1 MLTLADFFC
10 GAGGSSTGAIMVLPD
25 LERARLVWVR
35 LTQGRGSQMRA
46 QTGWR
51 HYIDRAGSSIGM
63 PGYLRA
69 YVDRI
74 APCAERLQHV
84 SLESR
89 PALDLIT
96 SYGRSSSACLY
107 VDPPYVGSARG
118 GGYRSRYRVDMP
130 DEASH
135 RALLDAL
142 LACRASVVLSGYPSQ
157 LYDTA
162 LAGWDRIEIPT
173 TTAQGGS
180 SQARTEVLWS
190 NRQTERPPPPTCI
203 RCGRP
208 INRHHALCHDCLR
221 EGETSARRVAFIDL
235 LPRSGGRGAQRKCG
249 ASVHPGAR
257 LLRERGDVRLR
268 VGCGDQEAWPS
279 ISGAA
284 GQGACG
290 GTDLGRADR
299 RWLGLP
305 FVGCVERQG
314 GPTTGSAALGP

>member
-1 MLTLADFFC
+1 MTAPPMAYFGGKTRLAQRIVGLLPAHEHYVEPYAGSLAVLLAKPPSRMETVSDLDGDLMCWWRVLRDRPDELARVCALTPHSRAEHQAALDADL
-10 GAGGSSTGAIMVLPD
+10 TTLPD

-190 NRQTERPPPPTCI
+190 NREISHPTLDFE
-203 RCGRP
+203 
-208 INRHHALCHDCLR
+208 A
-221 EGETSARRVAFIDL
+221 
-235 LPRSGGRGAQRKCG
+235 
-249 ASVHPGAR
+249 
-257 LLRERGDVRLR
+257 
-268 VGCGDQEAWPS
+268 VG
-279 ISGAA
+279 
-284 GQGACG
+284 
-290 GTDLGRADR
+290 
-299 RWLGLP
+299 
-305 FVGCVERQG
+305 
-314 GPTTGSAALGP
+314 